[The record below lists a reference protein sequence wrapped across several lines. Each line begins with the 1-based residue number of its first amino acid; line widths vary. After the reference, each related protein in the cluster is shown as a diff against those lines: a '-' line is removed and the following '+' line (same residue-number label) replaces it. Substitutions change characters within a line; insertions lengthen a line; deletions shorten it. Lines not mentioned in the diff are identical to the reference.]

1 MARYPMEVLAWGD
14 EDMLCRPCVDCGL
27 YTGRFCDWCYAVE
40 RLPDEEWAEGQHTP
54 LCSRCDNKHYACHF
68 CRGLLWATPP
78 SHGTHVSATSRGT
91 TS

>member
-40 RLPDEEWAEGQHTP
+40 RLPDEKWAEGQHTP
-54 LCSRCDNKHYACHF
+54 LCSRCDNEHDACHF

-78 SHGTHVSATSRGT
+78 PHGTHVSATSRGT